1 MRKYEELSEAASC
14 LSKAEPNE
22 RLFVLLGRD
31 VAAADTIEYWVRR
44 RIELKKNQP
53 GDPQIVEALM
63 TAKRMREEFEKL
75 CPSCKSAEDVRALD
89 HPVDG
94 IDVEFWDCAACTER
108 WQRN

>member
-1 MRKYEELSEAASC
+1 MKKYEELSESTSC
-14 LSKAEPNE
+14 LSKAEAHE

-31 VAAADTIEYWVRR
+31 VAAADTIEYWAQR

-53 GDPQIVEALM
+53 DDPQIVEALT
-63 TAKRMREEFEKL
+63 TAKLMREEFTKL

-89 HPVDG
+89 HPIDG

-108 WQRN
+108 WPRN